1 LYEPDGGSLTLNGE
15 PISTR
20 ELGQCYSAIFG
31 DYHLFDRFYG
41 LDWQSKEVEINNYLE
56 RLELQD
62 KLEIRN
68 GVFSTTKLSTG
79 QKKRLALLITYL
91 EDRPICLFDEWA
103 ADQDPEYRRF
113 FYEVLLPEMKAS
125 GKCIIAITHDDHY
138 FHHADHII
146 KMDMGQMTLLEPAAL
161 RSV

>member
-1 LYEPDGGSLTLNGE
+1 
-15 PISTR
+15 
-20 ELGQCYSAIFG
+20 
-31 DYHLFDRFYG
+31 
-41 LDWQSKEVEINNYLE
+41 
-56 RLELQD
+56 
-62 KLEIRN
+62 
-68 GVFSTTKLSTG
+68 G

-138 FHHADHII
+138 FHLADHII

-161 RSV
+161 RTV